1 MSNDTVEN
9 SGEFTRPITVRLN
22 EDGTQSAESVLT
34 PTQMTTRAECML
46 TSRLVIPVIFLP
58 GIMGT
63 RLRSA
68 KNKDQSAWA
77 PPENTWEMLLA
88 ALSYLLRSAADRQ
101 TMLDPD
107 STEVDDNGPARVPRE
122 TAVLM
127 GDALGNSDAERAKQR
142 GWSQLHAD
150 SYGEILNVLEQRL
163 SYMLSDGEHV
173 HQSWQS
179 AVMDWQKDIA
189 TPSGM
194 QSGAQRLGA
203 QKDFKALD
211 IEALKTAASAFYPVY
226 AVGYNWLQSN
236 QKSGERL
243 ASEIERIT
251 KYYRDRKKICEKV
264 IIVTHSMG
272 GFVARSAVQEAGVQ
286 EKVLGVLHGVMPAIG
301 APAVYKRMRAGFEGV
316 AQVVLGRNAA
326 ETTAVMANSPG
337 GLELLPNA
345 QYKTRGPD
353 GAPRH
358 WLRASSTPITQGGR
372 QSGGQSTLLGDKDIY
387 KEIYLNNSAWW
398 RMVKE
403 ELINP
408 AKINYASQ
416 KNFQINEDTPEK
428 DNKKSEFEIYG
439 QNIEDARNFHIR
451 IQDKYH
457 LITYAYY
464 AADGERRSWN
474 EVEWKCS
481 EPVAGELSTAELVED
496 DLNGELKLQINEGR
510 HKFEVQPG
518 SGPGDGTVPAE
529 SGDAPRSYS
538 VQIFKHEGKAKGH
551 MSYDHQY
558 SYNNQMT
565 QAVTLY
571 SIACIAGRSNWLQQ
585 NQCKA

>member
-264 IIVTHSMG
+264 IIVTTAWRVRGALSRAG
-272 GFVARSAVQEAGVQ
+272 SRRSGKGVGCAARSDAG
-286 EKVLGVLHGVMPAIG
+286 H
-301 APAVYKRMRAGFEGV
+301 RR
-316 AQVVLGRNAA
+316 
-326 ETTAVMANSPG
+326 
-337 GLELLPNA
+337 
-345 QYKTRGPD
+345 
-353 GAPRH
+353 
-358 WLRASSTPITQGGR
+358 
-372 QSGGQSTLLGDKDIY
+372 SGG
-387 KEIYLNNSAWW
+387 
-398 RMVKE
+398 
-403 ELINP
+403 
-408 AKINYASQ
+408 
-416 KNFQINEDTPEK
+416 
-428 DNKKSEFEIYG
+428 
-439 QNIEDARNFHIR
+439 
-451 IQDKYH
+451 IQAH
-457 LITYAYY
+457 ACGLRR
-464 AADGERRSWN
+464 RRS
-474 EVEWKCS
+474 
-481 EPVAGELSTAELVED
+481 
-496 DLNGELKLQINEGR
+496 
-510 HKFEVQPG
+510 
-518 SGPGDGTVPAE
+518 SGPGTQCSRNHSGNGQLSGRAGTAAQRTVQNPRPRRSAAPL
-529 SGDAPRSYS
+529 APRK
-538 VQIFKHEGKAKGH
+538 QRPHH
-551 MSYDHQY
+551 PRRP
-558 SYNNQMT
+558 
-565 QAVTLY
+565 
-571 SIACIAGRSNWLQQ
+571 SIRRAIHPAR
-585 NQCKA
+585 

>member
-203 QKDFKALD
+203 QKDFKVLD

-353 GAPRH
+353 GTPRH

-408 AKINYASQ
+408 ANTVYFSEQNQEIRKYAVTGNPDRSDMDHYRQTIKIA
-416 KNFQINEDTPEK
+416 KNFHN
-428 DNKKSEFEIYG
+428 
-439 QNIEDARNFHIR
+439 R
-451 IQDKYH
+451 IQEKYH
-457 LITYAYY
+457 SVTYAYY
-464 AADGERRSWN
+464 AADAEQRSWN
-474 EVEWKCS
+474 EVEWKCTKNFF
-481 EPVAGELSTAELVED
+481 GEIVDADLIDD
-496 DLNGELKLQINEGR
+496 DLNGDVSLKIGDGR
-510 HKFEVQPG
+510 YHFEIQPG
-518 SGPGDGTVPAE
+518 DGPGDGTVPAE
-529 SGDAPRSYS
+529 SGEAPTPYL
-538 VQIFKHEGKAKGH
+538 VQIFKHQGKAQGH
-551 MSYDHQY
+551 VSYDHQY

-571 SIACIAGRSNWLQQ
+571 SIARMAVESNWLKN